1 MWDSIKSFS
10 KVQQDNIALLAVIKI
25 CSKIFQSDEQLGFK
39 KMHSF
44 LLVDNERLFFTK
56 LSFEKFEI
64 FFTADRS
71 ALPVLKRNQAAK
83 SLKIFRHILYSIVKK
98 VTFLKGKLCI
108 CKHFIL
114 DVLYILRSA

>member
-10 KVQQDNIALLAVIKI
+10 KVQQDNIPLLAMIKI
-25 CSKIFQSDEQLGFK
+25 SSKIFRSDAQLGFK
-39 KMHSF
+39 TMYSF

-56 LSFEKFEI
+56 FSFEKFEM

-71 ALPVLKRNQAAK
+71 TLPALKRNEAAK
-83 SLKIFRHILYSIVKK
+83 FLKIFRYILYSIVKK

-108 CKHFIL
+108 CKYFIL
-114 DVLYILRSA
+114 DVLYILRSV

>member
-10 KVQQDNIALLAVIKI
+10 KVQEDNIALLAMIRI
-25 CSKIFQSDEQLGFK
+25 SSQIFQSDAQLGFK
-39 KMHSF
+39 TMHSF

-56 LSFEKFEI
+56 FSFEKFEI

-71 ALPVLKRNQAAK
+71 ALPALKRNEAAK
-83 SLKIFRHILYSIVKK
+83 FLKIFRYILYPIVKK

-108 CKHFIL
+108 FKYLIL
-114 DVLYILRSA
+114 DVLYILRSV

>member
-10 KVQQDNIALLAVIKI
+10 KVQQDNIALLAMIKI

-39 KMHSF
+39 KRHSF

-56 LSFEKFEI
+56 LAFEKFEI

-71 ALPVLKRNQAAK
+71 ALSVLKRNQAAK

-108 CKHFIL
+108 CKYFIL
-114 DVLYILRSA
+114 GVLYILRSA